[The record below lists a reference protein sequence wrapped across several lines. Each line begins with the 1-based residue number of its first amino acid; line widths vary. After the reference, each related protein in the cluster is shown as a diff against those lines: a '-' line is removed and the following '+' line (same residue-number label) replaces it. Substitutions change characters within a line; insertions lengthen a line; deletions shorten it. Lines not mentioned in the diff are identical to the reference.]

1 MMAVT
6 KEEEDR
12 KLEVSNKHF
21 FSNFDTKNPL
31 SISRPLK
38 FNNNLTCD
46 KTCFSKPA
54 PDKILFIWEKEIF
67 NLQCNAKSTPLFA

>member
-12 KLEVSNKHF
+12 KLKVSNEHF

-38 FNNNLTCD
+38 FNNILTCV
-46 KTCFSKPA
+46 
-54 PDKILFIWEKEIF
+54 
-67 NLQCNAKSTPLFA
+67 